1 MNRPHD
7 SHKAEILSQHNT
19 PNVHFSD
26 SVTLRFY
33 NPQFPYFFPY
43 YIKELKIRFRL
54 KQIWLLDQ
62 SRIWCRQVTEG
73 ADAVWVPPVV
83 SVATGVEQ

>member
-1 MNRPHD
+1 MNRAHD
-7 SHKAEILSQHNT
+7 NHKAKTLSQYNT
-19 PNVHFSD
+19 PGVHFSD

-43 YIKELKIRFRL
+43 YMKELKIRFRF

-62 SRIWCRQVTEG
+62 SRIWCRQMTEG
-73 ADAVWVPPVV
+73 ADGIGISPIV